1 LQLLYYNKRVC
12 ISVVCIWALLEL
24 VRLSFGYRGNLKEN
38 VSCWH
43 HSLQVSIDRSMTL
56 LSFHHHSQVSDLTT
70 FLLITLFPQ
79 TPFMLYFGYI
89 QPIIF
94 PVDPVLATLMLA
106 FLVK

>member
-1 LQLLYYNKRVC
+1 
-12 ISVVCIWALLEL
+12 
-24 VRLSFGYRGNLKEN
+24 
-38 VSCWH
+38 
-43 HSLQVSIDRSMTL
+43 
-56 LSFHHHSQVSDLTT
+56 VSDLTT